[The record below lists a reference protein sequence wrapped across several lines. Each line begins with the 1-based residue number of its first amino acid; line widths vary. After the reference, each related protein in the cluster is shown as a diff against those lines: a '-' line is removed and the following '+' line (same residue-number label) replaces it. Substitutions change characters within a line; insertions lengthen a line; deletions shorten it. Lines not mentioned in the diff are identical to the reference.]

1 MRLRLQPRR
10 PHRAAVGAA
19 VAAIALA
26 GCGFGPGATER
37 GSLTLTITRGFGE
50 HRLASAR
57 VEKVTAS
64 DTVMRVLESRRR
76 VTTRYGGGFV
86 QSIDG
91 LSGDLSARRDW
102 FFYVNGSEA
111 PVGAADYAVKPGD
124 AIQWDYHRWDA
135 TMHVPAIVG
144 AYPHPFTRS
153 PAGRHPRTLVE
164 CGASAAACNAV
175 ARRLSADGASVS
187 KTSLTATSPANTI
200 AVVVAPWSRARAV
213 APLRAVESTPA
224 ASGVFARFDA
234 SGTRLTLLD
243 GGGHA
248 ASTAP
253 PGTGLIAATAGPGG
267 TPTWIVTGTDEAG
280 VDRAAASFNLATLR
294 DRFAVAVTPQGPD
307 PLPIG

>member
-1 MRLRLQPRR
+1 VAAAA
-10 PHRAAVGAA
+10 AAV
-19 VAAIALA
+19 ALA

-64 DTVMRVLESRRR
+64 DTVMRVLEARRR
-76 VTTRYGGGFV
+76 VTTRYGGDFV

-91 LSGDLSARRDW
+91 LSGSVSARRDW
-102 FFYVNGSEA
+102 FFYVNGTEA
-111 PVGAADYAVKPGD
+111 PVGAADYMVKPGD

-153 PAGRHPRTLVE
+153 PAGRHSRTLVE
-164 CGASAAACNAV
+164 CGAAATACTVV
-175 ARRLSADGASVS
+175 ARRLEADGASASV
-187 KTSLTATSPANTI
+187 TSLSATSPANTI
-200 AVVVAPWSRARAV
+200 VVVVAPWSRARAIS
-213 APLRAVESTPA
+213 PLRSVESTPA
-224 ASGVFARFDA
+224 ASGVFARFEP
-234 SGTRLTLLD
+234 SGRLTLLD

-248 ASTAP
+248 ASVAP
-253 PGTGLIAATAGPGG
+253 PGTGLIAATGG
-267 TPTWIVTGTDEAG
+267 APIWMVTGADEAG

-294 DRFAVAVTPQGPD
+294 DRFAVAVTPKGTE